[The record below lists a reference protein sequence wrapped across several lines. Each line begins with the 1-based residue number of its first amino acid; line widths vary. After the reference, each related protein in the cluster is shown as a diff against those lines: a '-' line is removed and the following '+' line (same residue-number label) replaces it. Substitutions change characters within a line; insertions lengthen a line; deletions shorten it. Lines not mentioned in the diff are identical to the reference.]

1 MTQNREVPFWNGTAM
16 LEEQLSIVTGAARN
30 IGRAIALT
38 LAGAGSDVVVVDVDR
53 EKGEE
58 TAREIREMGRDALAL
73 QTNVTDA
80 AETAGVVEKVLEK
93 FGRVD
98 ILVNNAGI
106 TRDNLLLRMK
116 EEEWDAVLAVNLKGT
131 YNFTKA
137 VVRPMVKA
145 RRGRIVNIASV
156 IGLMGNAGQANYA
169 ASKAGIIGF
178 SKSVAKELASRGV
191 TVNAVAPG
199 FIDTA
204 MTRVLSDEVREELQR
219 QIPLR
224 RLGVGQDV
232 ANVVGFLVSPAAD
245 YVTGQV
251 INVDGGM
258 VMS

>member
-1 MTQNREVPFWNGTAM
+1 M
-16 LEEQLSIVTGAARN
+16 LEGQVAIVTGGAQN
-30 IGRAIALT
+30 IGRSIALT

-53 EKGEE
+53 EKGEA
-58 TAREIREMGRDALAL
+58 TAGEIREMGRDALAL

-80 AETAGVVEKVLEK
+80 GETAGAVEKVLEK

-137 VVRPMVKA
+137 VVRTMVKA

-204 MTRVLSDEVREELQR
+204 MTRVLSDEVREELQK

-224 RLGVGQDV
+224 RLGVSQDV

-251 INVDGGM
+251 LNVDGGM